1 MALDVETLMTRMEL
15 DLGPYEAELAKL
27 PPNTRKVFKK
37 LESAVAKSSKELAK
51 QQESLAI
58 KTSKVQAKAARAATK
73 AIEKESR
80 DRLRAEKEANREI
93 QASYS
98 EQFQGIKGLSSAAF
112 GGIAGDAFDA
122 FDALKGVSGGLALVG
137 AGLAGLAI
145 GGVVLSETVSKMY
158 EMGDA
163 ALEARDRLAEAGLA
177 LDVLFTAEQLA
188 ALDKYKQGQE
198 DLATSADVLAVS
210 MGSGLADGLG
220 MADRA
225 QFNLNAAMAK
235 YSDTVPTATEATG
248 LYIASLFKGNAIALM
263 LAQTIGDAGDEL
275 RDNIDASREK
285 AKADEEGAAAVEGY
299 TAATQEEYD
308 ALAGFSD
315 LLAGEVTPEVK
326 ANAAATRDAA
336 AAERERIEVVNAAFK
351 ADGQHQIAVRQARE
365 EMQNYGMTVG
375 SEVPYALRGLDEKA
389 TETGET
395 LKKSAKEVSEDWQE
409 FLDVMSALSTSFDAL
424 AAFAGLAVD
433 RTAEQGAA
441 ERDELEQTREQ
452 IGELRALRQAAAD
465 EDKDQ
470 YRERIKRLQQDRKQ
484 QRRQL
489 RGTRQD
495 LKQRFK
501 SMKALQMS
509 SAIISGAAA
518 IAAAFAPPPFG
529 AGPVVGPVLAAS
541 VGLATAAQIATIKAQ
556 KPPKFHTGGVVGIPR
571 QEVPAVLEAGEGV
584 IRREAMNQPGALETL
599 ERLNEGAAPSS
610 SAPMAVYLNDRLVDT
625 LTARA
630 ERSTAR
636 SRRGLALAGTATL
649 YDRRR

>member
-58 KTSKVQAKAARAATK
+58 KTSKVQAKAARDATK
-73 AIEKESR
+73 AIEREAKER
-80 DRLRAEKEANREI
+80 QRAEAKANREI
-93 QASYS
+93 EASYS
-98 EQFQGIKGLSSAAF
+98 EQFSAIKGLSSAAF
-112 GGIAGDAFDA
+112 GGMAGDAFDA

-137 AGLAGLAI
+137 GALAGLAI
-145 GGVVLSETVSKMY
+145 GGVILSETVAKLY
-158 EMGDA
+158 AMGDA
-163 ALEARDRLAEAGLA
+163 SLEARDRLAETGLA
-177 LDVLFTAEQLA
+177 LDVLFTPAQLASLTSYEEGQKELTTASDILAVTLGSELNPTLERGFTALTNLA
-188 ALDKYKQGQE
+188 ALVVKYEGWISGAA
-198 DLATSADVLAVS
+198 DATLIFA
-210 MGSGLADGLG
+210 GSLLK
-220 MADRA
+220 
-225 QFNLNAAMAK
+225 N
-235 YSDTVPTATEATG
+235 
-248 LYIASLFKGNAIALM
+248 NAILTLFAIEM
-263 LAQTIGDAGDEL
+263 GIAGDEL
-275 RDNIDASREK
+275 RQNITDSKAK
-285 AKADEEGAAAVEGY
+285 AKADEEGAAAVKGY
-299 TAATQEEYD
+299 TAATQEEYA

-336 AAERERIEVVNAAFK
+336 AAERERIEVVNTAFK

-365 EMQNYGMTVG
+365 EMQSYGITVG
-375 SEVPYALRGLDEKA
+375 SEVPYALQGLDEKA

-610 SAPMAVYLNDRLVDT
+610 SAGMAVYLNDRLVDT
-625 LTARA
+625 LTARS